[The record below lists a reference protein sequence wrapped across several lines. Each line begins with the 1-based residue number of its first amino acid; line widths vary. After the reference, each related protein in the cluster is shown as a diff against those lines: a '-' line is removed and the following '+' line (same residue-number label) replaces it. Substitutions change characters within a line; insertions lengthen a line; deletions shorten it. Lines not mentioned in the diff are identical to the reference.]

1 MTFGD
6 LTSFHQNKIFAP
18 VCFTRGAW
26 PAFHEIGNSKATLLK
41 WPKMG
46 FSRNNR
52 FFRVR
57 LLLLAKCSVILLI
70 FEVKFSFPLFF
81 SIEFWSRQK
90 FCYCRTKWLIREAP
104 DHLKL
109 IEIKRHCKLQIWL
122 ELCWRKKTKKAHYSK
137 SPYFVQKSS
146 KNLDF
151 WHENPLKITFLG
163 WPGWLTFFRLE
174 WVEFYR

>member
-6 LTSFHQNKIFAP
+6 LTSFHQNKIFAL

-52 FFRVR
+52 FFRVQ
-57 LLLLAKCSVILLI
+57 LLLILMVKCSVILPN

-81 SIEFWSRQK
+81 STKYQSRQK
-90 FCYCRTKWLIREAP
+90 ILKWLIREAP

-109 IEIKRHCKLQIWL
+109 IGRIRHRHCKLQIWL
-122 ELCWRKKTKKAHYSK
+122 ELYWRKKKNQIIPKVHIL
-137 SPYFVQKSS
+137 S
-146 KNLDF
+146 KNSIFCDF
-151 WHENPLKITFLG
+151 SIKTHFEANG
-163 WPGWLTFFRLE
+163 
-174 WVEFYR
+174 

>member
-6 LTSFHQNKIFAP
+6 LTSFHQNKIFAL

-81 SIEFWSRQK
+81 SIEYWSRQK

-109 IEIKRHCKLQIWL
+109 IEIKKALQIANMIRIML
-122 ELCWRKKTKKAHYSK
+122 KEEEEKHTVPKIHIL
-137 SPYFVQKSS
+137 S
-146 KNLDF
+146 KNAV
-151 WHENPLKITFLG
+151 KIWIFG
-163 WPGWLTFFRLE
+163 MKNHRK
-174 WVEFYR
+174 